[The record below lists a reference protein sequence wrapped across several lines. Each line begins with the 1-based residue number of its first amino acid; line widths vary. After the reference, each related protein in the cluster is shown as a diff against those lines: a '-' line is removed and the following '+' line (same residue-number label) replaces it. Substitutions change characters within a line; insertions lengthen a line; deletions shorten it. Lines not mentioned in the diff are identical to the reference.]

1 MNDAHFRNLDLNLL
15 RVFDALLEEESATR
29 AGSKL
34 GLSQSAISHA
44 LARLRLSLGDELFVR
59 GPAGLQ
65 ATPRAVEMGG
75 AIRAALKLL
84 ETAVTVPR
92 FEPATDERV
101 FYVSASAYLCSVL
114 MPGVVRRLQ
123 AEAPRVKL
131 RIRGIE
137 GPLAEDL
144 DTGRLDVVIGGFE
157 HVAPR
162 FLYTPLFTETGVWV
176 VRVGHPAARAIAAGG
191 EATPRVMAEI
201 PYLVVSGG
209 QEVEDVRRGSRREL
223 GLRRITSWSDDY
235 ALPSSR
241 GLDGPV
247 TVPDASSALVMVSQT
262 DMAALLPRRLA
273 TLAAERGAVVMVE
286 PGRHPEPAQFGAVI
300 RGGESEAGPVAWLLR
315 VIVEV
320 AAQL

>member
-34 GLSQSAISHA
+34 GLTQSAVSHA
-44 LARLRLSLGDELFVR
+44 LGRLRLSLGDELFVR
-59 GPAGLQ
+59 GPSGLQ
-65 ATPRAVEMGG
+65 ATSRAVEMGG
-75 AIRAALKLL
+75 PVRAALKLL
-84 ETAVTVPR
+84 EAAVTVPH
-92 FEPATDERV
+92 FDPAVDERV
-101 FYVSASAYLCSVL
+101 FHISASAYLCSVL
-114 MPGVVRRLQ
+114 LPGVVRRLQ
-123 AEAPRVKL
+123 AEAPGVKL
-131 RIRGIE
+131 RIRAVA

-144 DTGRLDVVIGGFE
+144 DHGRLDLVLGGFE

-162 FLYTPLFTETGVWV
+162 FGYTPLFAETAVWV
-176 VRVGHPAARAIAAGG
+176 IRADHPAARREI
-191 EATPRVMAEI
+191 TPQILAEI

-209 QEVEDVRRGSRREL
+209 HEVEETRRGSRREL

-235 ALPSSR
+235 ALPASR

-273 TLAAERGAVVMVE
+273 TLAAERGSVVMVE
-286 PGRHPEPAQFGAVI
+286 PTRHPEPAQFGAVI
-300 RGGESEAGPVAWLLR
+300 RGGESQTGPVAWLLR
-315 VIVEV
+315 VVAEV
-320 AAQL
+320 AAEL

>member
-1 MNDAHFRNLDLNLL
+1 MNDVHFRNLDLNLL

-34 GLSQSAISHA
+34 GLTQSAISHA
-44 LARLRLSLGDELFVR
+44 LGRLRLSLGDELFVR

-75 AIRAALKLL
+75 PIRAALKLM
-84 ETAVTVPR
+84 EAAVTVPH
-92 FEPATDERV
+92 FDPAIDERV
-101 FYVSASAYLCSVL
+101 FHVSASAYLCSVL
-114 MPGVVRRLQ
+114 MPGVVRRIQ
-123 AEAPRVKL
+123 AEAPGARL
-131 RIRGIE
+131 RIRGVE
-137 GPLAEDL
+137 GALAEDL
-144 DTGRLDVVIGGFE
+144 DHGRLDLVIGGFE

-162 FLYTPLFTETGVWV
+162 FAYTPLFTETGVWV
-176 VRVGHPAARAIAAGG
+176 IRADHPAAQAAGAG
-191 EATPRVMAEI
+191 AITSQILADI

-209 QEVEDVRRGSRREL
+209 HEVEEARRGSRREL

-235 ALPSSR
+235 ALPSSG

-286 PGRHPEPAQFGAVI
+286 PARHPEPAQFGAVI
-300 RGGESEAGPVAWLLR
+300 RSGESEAGPVAWLLR
-315 VIVEV
+315 VAAEV
-320 AAQL
+320 AAGL

>member
-1 MNDAHFRNLDLNLL
+1 MNDTHFKNLDLNLL

-34 GLSQSAISHA
+34 GLTQSAVSHA
-44 LARLRLSLGDELFVR
+44 LGRLRLSLGDELFVR
-59 GPAGLQ
+59 GPSGLQ

-75 AIRAALKLL
+75 PVRAALKLL
-84 ETAVTVPR
+84 EVAITVPR
-92 FEPATDERV
+92 FDPAVDERV
-101 FYVSASAYLCSVL
+101 FHVSASAYLCSVL

-123 AEAPRVKL
+123 AEAPGVKL
-131 RIRGIE
+131 RIRAVE

-144 DTGRLDVVIGGFE
+144 DHGRLDLVIGGFE

-162 FLYTPLFTETGVWV
+162 FAYTPLLSETAVWV
-176 VRVGHPAARAIAAGG
+176 LRADHPAAQREI
-191 EATPRVMAEI
+191 TPQVLTEI

-209 QEVEDVRRGSRREL
+209 HEIEEARRGSRREL

-235 ALPSSR
+235 ALPASR

-247 TVPDASSALVMVSQT
+247 TVPDASSALVMVSLT

-273 TLAAERGAVVMVE
+273 TLAAERGAVVMIE
-286 PGRHPEPAQFGAVI
+286 PKRHPEPAQFGAVT
-300 RGGESEAGPVAWLLR
+300 RSGESQTGPVAWLLR
-315 VIVEV
+315 IVAEV
-320 AAQL
+320 AAGL

>member
-1 MNDAHFRNLDLNLL
+1 MNDAHFRTLDLNLL

-34 GLSQSAISHA
+34 GLTQSAISHA
-44 LARLRLSLGDELFVR
+44 LGRLRLSLGDELFVR
-59 GPAGLQ
+59 GPSGLQ

-75 AIRAALKLL
+75 PVRAALKML
-84 ETAVTVPR
+84 EAAVTASR
-92 FEPATDERV
+92 FDPTVDQRT
-101 FYVSASAYLCSVL
+101 FHISASAYLCSVL
-114 MPGVVRRLQ
+114 MPGVVRRVQVQ
-123 AEAPRVKL
+123 APGVKL

-144 DTGRLDVVIGGFE
+144 DHGRLDMVIGGFE

-162 FLYTPLFTETGVWV
+162 FLHKPLFTETGVWV
-176 VRVGHPAARAIAAGG
+176 IRVDHPVALAAGPDG
-191 EATPRVMAEI
+191 ITPQALAGV

-209 QEVEDVRRGSRREL
+209 QENEEMRRGSRREL

-235 ALPSSR
+235 ALPSTR
-241 GLDGPV
+241 GLKGPV

-273 TLAAERGAVVMVE
+273 TLAADRGAVVLVE
-286 PGRHPEPAQFGAVI
+286 PSRHPEPAQFGAVI
-300 RGGESEAGPVAWLLR
+300 RGGESETGPVAWLMRL
-315 VIVEV
+315 V
-320 AAQL
+320 AESAAEL

>member
-1 MNDAHFRNLDLNLL
+1 MNDTHFRNLDLNLL

-34 GLSQSAISHA
+34 GLTQSAISHA
-44 LARLRLSLGDELFVR
+44 LGRLRLSLGDELFVR
-59 GPAGLQ
+59 GPTGLQ

-75 AIRAALKLL
+75 PIRAALKLV
-84 ETAVTVPR
+84 ETAVTTPH
-92 FEPATDERV
+92 FDPASDQRA
-101 FYVSASAYLCSVL
+101 FNVSASAYLCSVL
-114 MPGVVRRLQ
+114 MPGVVRRVQ
-123 AEAPRVKL
+123 AQAPGVKL
-131 RIRGIE
+131 RIRGVE

-144 DTGRLDVVIGGFE
+144 DNGRLDLVIGGFE

-162 FLYTPLFTETGVWV
+162 FAHTPLFTETGVWV
-176 VRVGHPAARAIAAGG
+176 LRADHPAARGEITPEIMAG
-191 EATPRVMAEI
+191 I

-209 QEVEDVRRGSRREL
+209 QEIEEVRRGSRREL

-241 GLDGPV
+241 GLEGPV

-300 RGGESEAGPVAWLLR
+300 RGGESDTGPVAWLLR
-315 VIVEV
+315 LVTKV
-320 AAQL
+320 AADL

>member
-1 MNDAHFRNLDLNLL
+1 MNDVHFKNLDLNLL

-34 GLSQSAISHA
+34 GLTQSAVSHA
-44 LARLRLSLGDELFVR
+44 LGRLRLSLGDELFVR

-65 ATPRAVEMGG
+65 ATPRAVEMGRP
-75 AIRAALKLL
+75 IRAALKLM
-84 ETAVTVPR
+84 ETAVTVPH
-92 FEPATDERV
+92 FDPAADERV
-101 FYVSASAYLCSVL
+101 FHVGASAYLCSVL
-114 MPGVVRRLQ
+114 MPGVVRRIQ
-123 AEAPRVKL
+123 TEAPGVKL
-131 RIRGIE
+131 RIRGVE
-137 GPLAEDL
+137 GALAEDL
-144 DTGRLDVVIGGFE
+144 DHGRLDLVIGGFE

-162 FLYTPLFTETGVWV
+162 FAYTPLFKETGVWV
-176 VRVGHPAARAIAAGG
+176 IRADHPAARAAGAG
-191 EATPRVMAEI
+191 EITPRILAGI
-201 PYLVVSGG
+201 PCLVVSAGH
-209 QEVEDVRRGSRREL
+209 EVEEARRGSRREL

-235 ALPSSR
+235 ALSSTG

-315 VIVEV
+315 LVTEV
-320 AAQL
+320 AAGL

>member
-1 MNDAHFRNLDLNLL
+1 MNDVHFKNLDLNLL

-34 GLSQSAISHA
+34 GLTQSAVSHA
-44 LARLRLSLGDELFVR
+44 LSRLRLSLGDELFVR
-59 GPAGLQ
+59 GPSGLQ

-75 AIRAALKLL
+75 SIRAALKLM
-84 ETAVTVPR
+84 ETAVTVPH
-92 FEPATDERV
+92 FDPAVDERV
-101 FYVSASAYLCSVL
+101 FHVSASAYLCSVL
-114 MPGVVRRLQ
+114 MPGVVRRLL
-123 AEAPRVKL
+123 AEAPGAKL
-131 RIRGIE
+131 RVRGVE
-137 GPLAEDL
+137 GALAEDL
-144 DTGRLDVVIGGFE
+144 DHGRLDLVIGGFE

-162 FLYTPLFTETGVWV
+162 FAYTPLFTETGVWV
-176 VRVGHPAARAIAAGG
+176 IRADHPAVQAAGKG
-191 EATPRVMAEI
+191 QITPQALAGI

-209 QEVEDVRRGSRREL
+209 HEVEEARRGSRREL
-223 GLRRITSWSDDY
+223 GLRRITSWSGDY
-235 ALPSSR
+235 ALPSSG

-286 PGRHPEPAQFGAVI
+286 PVRHPEPAQFGAVI

-315 VIVEV
+315 VVAEV
-320 AAQL
+320 AAGL

>member
-1 MNDAHFRNLDLNLL
+1 MNDAHFKNLDLNLL

-34 GLSQSAISHA
+34 GLTQSAVSHA
-44 LARLRLSLGDELFVR
+44 LGRLRLSLGDDLFVR
-59 GPAGLQ
+59 GPSGLR
-65 ATPRAVEMGG
+65 ATPRAVEIGG
-75 AIRAALKLL
+75 PIRAALKLL

-92 FEPATDERV
+92 FDPTVDERV
-101 FYVSASAYLCSVL
+101 FHISASAYLCSVL

-131 RIRGIE
+131 RIRAVE
-137 GPLAEDL
+137 GALAEDL
-144 DTGRLDVVIGGFE
+144 DHGRLDLVLGGFE

-162 FLYTPLFTETGVWV
+162 FAHIPLFTETAVWV
-176 VRVGHPAARAIAAGG
+176 IRADHPAAGREITPQILAG
-191 EATPRVMAEI
+191 I

-209 QEVEDVRRGSRREL
+209 HEVEETRRGSRREL

-235 ALPSSR
+235 ALPASR

-247 TVPDASSALVMVSQT
+247 TVPDASSALVIVSQT

-273 TLAAERGAVVMVE
+273 TLAAELGSVVMIE
-286 PGRHPEPAQFGAVI
+286 PTRHPEPAQFGAVM
-300 RGGESEAGPVAWLLR
+300 RGGESENSPVAWLLR
-315 VIVEV
+315 IVAEV
-320 AAQL
+320 AAGL

>member
-1 MNDAHFRNLDLNLL
+1 MNDVHFKNLDLNLL

-34 GLSQSAISHA
+34 GLTQSAISHA
-44 LARLRLSLGDELFVR
+44 LGRLRLSLGDDLFVR
-59 GPAGLQ
+59 GPSGLQ

-75 AIRAALKLL
+75 PIRAALKLM
-84 ETAVTVPR
+84 ETAVTVPH
-92 FEPATDERV
+92 FDPAVDERV
-101 FYVSASAYLCSVL
+101 FHVSASGYLCSVL
-114 MPGVVRRLQ
+114 MPGVVRRIQ
-123 AEAPRVKL
+123 VEAPGAKL
-131 RIRGIE
+131 RIRGVE
-137 GPLAEDL
+137 GALAEDL
-144 DTGRLDVVIGGFE
+144 DHGRLDLVIGGFE

-162 FLYTPLFTETGVWV
+162 FAYTPLFTETGVWV
-176 VRVGHPAARAIAAGG
+176 IRADHPVARAAG
-191 EATPRVMAEI
+191 ADVITPQVLAGI

-209 QEVEDVRRGSRREL
+209 HEVEEARRGSRREL
-223 GLRRITSWSDDY
+223 GLRRITSWSGDY
-235 ALPSSR
+235 ALPSSG

-286 PGRHPEPAQFGAVI
+286 PGLHPDPAQFGAVI

-315 VIVEV
+315 LVTEV
-320 AAQL
+320 AAGL